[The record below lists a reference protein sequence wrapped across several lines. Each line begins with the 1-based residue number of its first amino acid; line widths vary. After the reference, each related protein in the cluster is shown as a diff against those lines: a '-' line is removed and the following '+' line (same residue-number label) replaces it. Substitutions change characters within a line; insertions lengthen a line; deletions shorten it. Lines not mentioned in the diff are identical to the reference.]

1 MHIGEVSELCNWIQ
15 LGKDCKDIVASS
27 IFILWTFSMQL
38 LMPSQPR
45 DFIMKVKQSN
55 NQSDLISIS
64 SFAGKS
70 YHTI

>member
-1 MHIGEVSELCNWIQ
+1 MHIGEVSEVCNWIQ
-15 LGKDCKDIVASS
+15 LGRDCKEIVASS

-38 LMPSQPR
+38 PMPSQPR
-45 DFIMKVKQSN
+45 DFITKVKQSN
-55 NQSDLISIS
+55 NQSDLISMS